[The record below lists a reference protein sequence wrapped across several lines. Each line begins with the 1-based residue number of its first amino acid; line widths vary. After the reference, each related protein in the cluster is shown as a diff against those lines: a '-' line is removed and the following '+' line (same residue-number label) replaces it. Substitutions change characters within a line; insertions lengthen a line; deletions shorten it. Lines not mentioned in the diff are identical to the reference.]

1 VTDVVQPVD
10 AGRLRHEVKAKYRE
24 VAQDPTADFHFHT
37 GRAHALRL
45 GYPISPLDQLPE
57 AACEAFAGV
66 ANPFHWNH
74 PSPASTSWTSARAPA
89 WTPSWPR
96 FGSAPP
102 AEPSVST

>member
-1 VTDVVQPVD
+1 MTEVVHPVD

-24 VAQDPTADFHFHT
+24 VAQEPTADFHFHT

-66 ANPFHWNH
+66 ANPFLWDH
-74 PSPASTSWTSARAPA
+74 PSPASRSWTSARALA
-89 WTPSWPR
+89 WMPSWPR
-96 FGSAPP
+96 CGSAPP
-102 AEPSVST
+102 AWSSALT